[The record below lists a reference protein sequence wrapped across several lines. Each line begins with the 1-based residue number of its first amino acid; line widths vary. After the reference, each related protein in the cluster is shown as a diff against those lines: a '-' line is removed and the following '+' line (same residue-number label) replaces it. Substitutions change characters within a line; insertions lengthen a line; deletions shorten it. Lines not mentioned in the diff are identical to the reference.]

1 MTGMADFAIR
11 TTDLGKRYRLG
22 LHQRGYGTLR
32 ESIARG
38 VRRSMQRAARP
49 RASPQSEDREF
60 WALRDLS
67 LSISRGEV
75 VGLIGHNGA
84 GKTTLLKIL
93 ARITEPTEGCADV
106 TGRVG
111 SLLEVGT
118 GFHPELTG
126 RENIFLNGAILGM
139 RRSEIR
145 RRFDEIVSFAE
156 MERFLDTPVKRYSSG
171 MSVRLAFAVAAHV
184 EPEILLVDEVLAVG
198 DAAFQRKS
206 LGKMETVAREGRTVI
221 FVSHN
226 LAIVRALC
234 NRGVLLERGRV
245 ACDATVG
252 ETIDVYLKTLERN
265 TSDDLLARTDR
276 EHRGYD
282 QTLVRAL
289 EIRGAESGQ
298 ANVILSGRSA
308 KIIVDVTEALPLMEC
323 RLTIVNSLG
332 QPVVTF
338 DSELSAPG
346 DTREREIG
354 SQLECETES
363 LSLVPGHYRI
373 DVLLKARHQIQDG
386 LQGALFFDVE
396 PGLLAGRPAP
406 TAGSD
411 GDVMFAHRWR
421 LPA

>member
-1 MTGMADFAIR
+1 MAGAAKRALQRPTPRMT
-11 TTDLGKRYRLG
+11 
-22 LHQRGYGTLR
+22 
-32 ESIARG
+32 
-38 VRRSMQRAARP
+38 VP
-49 RASPQSEDREF
+49 PEDRDM
-60 WALRDLS
+60 WALRELDLTVKQ
-67 LSISRGEV
+67 GEV

-84 GKTTLLKIL
+84 GKTTLLKVL
-93 ARITEPTEGCADV
+93 SRITEPSVGWADV

-171 MSVRLAFAVAAHV
+171 MSVRLAFAVAAHL

-206 LGKMETVAREGRTVI
+206 LGKMEAVAREGRTVI

-226 LAIVRALC
+226 LAIIRALC
-234 NRGVLLERGRV
+234 RRGVLLERGRMV
-245 ACDATVG
+245 CDATAS

-265 TSDDLLARTDR
+265 TSDDLLTRTDR
-276 EHRGYD
+276 DHRGYD

-289 EIRGAESGQ
+289 EIRDATAGHS
-298 ANVILSGRSA
+298 NVIVSGRPA
-308 KIIVDVTEALPLMEC
+308 TIVVDVTEALPLMEC

-332 QPVVTF
+332 QPVATF
-338 DSELSAPG
+338 DSEISSPG
-346 DTREREIG
+346 DARGGDMDRRVVCEI
-354 SQLECETES
+354 ES
-363 LSLVPGHYRI
+363 LSLVPGRYRI
-373 DVLLKARHQIQDG
+373 DVLLKARRQIQDG
-386 LQGALFFDVE
+386 LLAATFFDVE

-421 LPA
+421 LPS